1 MAALRA
7 LAAEKTRAHRSRF
20 MGSDL
25 SAITLHTT
33 AALAAQGR
41 TETLTENFLPVEID
55 GRFSA
60 NRLIRVRIT
69 GLTAHG
75 ALKGCAGT

>member
-1 MAALRA
+1 
-7 LAAEKTRAHRSRF
+7 

-41 TETLTENFLPVEID
+41 TEALTENFLPVEID

-69 GLTAHG
+69 GLTAE
-75 ALKGCAGT
+75 GTLEGYP